1 MNNVKSALLDYFE
14 QLNYQLC
21 SQQEEYYHFKQ
32 NRTGLEV
39 ELDFRLLFDQSL
51 SDCDLTVKKHKK
63 LFVLDAK
70 DIEKIGIEALE
81 AFAEKLSLHCSMV
94 VFEDGYLE
102 QAQKEIWMFLSI
114 DPRNRDVFNESKY
127 YSK

>member
-1 MNNVKSALLDYFE
+1 MNSVKSTLLDYFE

-21 SQQEEYYHFKQ
+21 SQQDEYYHLKQ
-32 NRTGLEV
+32 NRTGLEI

-63 LFVLDAK
+63 LFVIDAK
-70 DIEKIGIEALE
+70 DIDKFGIEALE
-81 AFAEKLSLHCSMV
+81 AFAEKLSQHCSMV

>member
-1 MNNVKSALLDYFE
+1 MNNVKNALLDYFE
-14 QLNYQLC
+14 QLNYNLC
-21 SQQEEYYHFKQ
+21 SQQDEYYHLKQ

-51 SDCDLTVKKHKK
+51 SDSELTVKKHKK

-70 DIEKIGIEALE
+70 DIDKFGIEALE
-81 AFAEKLSLHCSMV
+81 AFAEKLSQHCSMV

>member
-21 SQQEEYYHFKQ
+21 SQQDEYYHLKQ

-39 ELDFRLLFDQSL
+39 ELDFRLLFNQSL
-51 SDCDLTVKKHKK
+51 SDCDLTVRKHKK
-63 LFVLDAK
+63 LFIIDAK
-70 DIEKIGIEALE
+70 DIDTLGFDALE
-81 AFAEKLSLHCSMV
+81 AFVEKLSQHCSMV
-94 VFEDGYLE
+94 VIEDGYLE
-102 QAQKEIWMFLSI
+102 QAQKEIWMYLSI
-114 DPRNRDVFNESKY
+114 DPRDRDVFNDSKY